1 MNSYTIYCTS
11 EQTKKALELDAPLYR
26 LSMSV
31 DDSHL
36 RDKSIRVEEQDEL
49 VDYAIPTAEQ
59 MIGYLR
65 TRGFKF
71 SFDDIY
77 NYWAV
82 SYDLKI
88 INKGNSNNKELDAI
102 NTALE
107 YLSNN

>member
-1 MNSYTIYCTS
+1 METISDYTIYCTP
-11 EQTKKALELDAPLYR
+11 EQTKKALELGALIKYYY
-26 LSMSV
+26 
-31 DDSHL
+31 DSRNL
-36 RDKSIRVEEQDEL
+36 L
-49 VDYAIPTAEQ
+49 LTPTAEQ

-65 TRGFKF
+65 MRGFKF

-102 NTALE
+102 NAALE
-107 YLSNN
+107 YLSNNKNN